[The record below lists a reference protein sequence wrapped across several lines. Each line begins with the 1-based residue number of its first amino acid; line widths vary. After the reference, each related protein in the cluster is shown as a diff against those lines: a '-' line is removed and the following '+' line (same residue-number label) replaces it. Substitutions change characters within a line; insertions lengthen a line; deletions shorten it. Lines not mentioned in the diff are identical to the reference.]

1 MVKQFT
7 VADCFSGCGGSS
19 LGWKLANFK
28 ELLAVEFD
36 SDAIATFRM
45 NFPEV
50 NLFAGDIAK
59 LSGEEALRITGL
71 KPGELD
77 VFGGSPPCFVAG
89 TLITTEKGV
98 VPIEEMTPG
107 MRCLT
112 HSGRYQNVLETMQK
126 AYSGD
131 ILNISFRYGRKPVQC
146 TPEHPFYARRRTKVG
161 DRKQYSEPEWIDAS
175 DLRPGDVVCE
185 PHTKDWTPLCIPKIV
200 KKQSVQVSGSSK
212 HKTGKFLKR
221 LVEEEFSLDW
231 TTKEIAWI
239 LGFYLAEGHT
249 RGVNPT
255 LEEDKPCRREVIFSI
270 ADHEAE
276 FISEKIR
283 GLGFHPQVQKHSQGS
298 TRITITN
305 IELWAL
311 CQVVGKKAY
320 GKFIPETF
328 LSMPVEWQKEFLD
341 GYFTGDGDISPNGKS
356 KNSTRRKATTVSRR
370 IAEGVAR
377 MVSRVFGVV
386 ASIQVIYLAGKTTI
400 QGRKVNVRDTFS
412 VGYILPGSETTRPSF
427 VDEIGSWLPIKSIS
441 KENTSCI
448 VYNMEVEEDNSYIA
462 NGFAVHN
469 CQSYSTAG
477 KRKLN
482 DPRGQL
488 FLEYSRLLSTFKP
501 KVFVFE
507 NVTGM
512 VKGHMKQ
519 EYLKVIN
526 HLRECGYKAKGQ
538 VMNAKFYNVP
548 QSRERVIIIGVRDDL
563 GIEPSHPKPQS
574 VPITPREAFKGLTDD
589 SGKEFPDWLKKAAS
603 EMPAGNYS
611 SKYAKEAFLKHKGN
625 TSSAIS
631 FQLLS
636 WDRTA
641 PTVTKSWIASS
652 GIGHPNKQ
660 RFLNLSELKR
670 LASFPDEFQFPG
682 DFTKGL
688 ARIGNCVPPNM
699 MKAIAEHIRDEILS
713 KV

>member
-1 MVKQFT
+1 MVKNYT
-7 VADCFSGCGGSS
+7 VVDCFSGCGGSS

-36 SDAIATFRM
+36 PDAIATFRM

-77 VFGGSPPCFVAG
+77 VFNGSPPC
-89 TLITTEKGV
+89 
-98 VPIEEMTPG
+98 
-107 MRCLT
+107 
-112 HSGRYQNVLETMQK
+112 Q
-126 AYSGD
+126 
-131 ILNISFRYGRKPVQC
+131 SF
-146 TPEHPFYARRRTKVG
+146 
-161 DRKQYSEPEWIDAS
+161 
-175 DLRPGDVVCE
+175 
-185 PHTKDWTPLCIPKIV
+185 
-200 KKQSVQVSGSSK
+200 
-212 HKTGKFLKR
+212 
-221 LVEEEFSLDW
+221 
-231 TTKEIAWI
+231 
-239 LGFYLAEGHT
+239 
-249 RGVNPT
+249 
-255 LEEDKPCRREVIFSI
+255 
-270 ADHEAE
+270 
-276 FISEKIR
+276 
-283 GLGFHPQVQKHSQGS
+283 
-298 TRITITN
+298 
-305 IELWAL
+305 
-311 CQVVGKKAY
+311 
-320 GKFIPETF
+320 
-328 LSMPVEWQKEFLD
+328 
-341 GYFTGDGDISPNGKS
+341 
-356 KNSTRRKATTVSRR
+356 
-370 IAEGVAR
+370 
-377 MVSRVFGVV
+377 
-386 ASIQVIYLAGKTTI
+386 
-400 QGRKVNVRDTFS
+400 
-412 VGYILPGSETTRPSF
+412 
-427 VDEIGSWLPIKSIS
+427 
-441 KENTSCI
+441 
-448 VYNMEVEEDNSYIA
+448 
-462 NGFAVHN
+462 
-469 CQSYSTAG
+469 STAG

-526 HLRECGYKAKGQ
+526 HLRECGYKATGQ
-538 VMNAKFYNVP
+538 VMNAKFYHVP

-589 SGKEFPDWLKKAAS
+589 SGKEFPDWLKKAVL
-603 EMPAGNYS
+603 EIPAGNYS
-611 SKYAKEAFLKHKGN
+611 SSYAKKAFLKHKGK
-625 TSSAIS
+625 TSGAIS
-631 FQLLS
+631 FQILS
-636 WDRTA
+636 WDRAA
-641 PTVTKSWIASS
+641 PTITKLWIGTS

-670 LASFPDEFQFPG
+670 LASFPDDFQFPG